1 MTRESAAAKTKR
13 IQAWAKAL
21 TAKQAKT
28 ALAEL
33 VERACEIE
41 ELCFWDKCL
50 APYWDATG
58 DPLVE
63 GQRTW
68 PEDD

>member
-1 MTRESAAAKTKR
+1 VKR
-13 IQAWAKAL
+13 TSVVTQEERIKAWAGKL
-21 TAKQAKT
+21 TARQART

-33 VERACEIE
+33 VERCCETE
-41 ELCFWDKCL
+41 ELRFWEGCL
-50 APYWDATG
+50 APFWETTG